1 MDRSSIRQ
9 QMRENRRQLTPQQQL
24 HSARKLS
31 QLLLKQAWFQR
42 SKNIAMYLANDGEID
57 PRVFADIAHHR
68 GKQCLLPSMHPAK
81 SGHLWFG
88 DYDGVKTTNKFGIE
102 EPDSIRRKAYTSI
115 HLEGASMATS
125 GDYRNYFEFNGRRYS
140 HTLNP
145 KTSYPVTHKLAS
157 VSVVAKTCME
167 ADALATALM
176 VMGEVQGY
184 EYAKAKKLNA
194 YFIYRDN
201 QGFQSKSTLGF
212 KQYL

>member
-1 MDRSSIRQ
+1 LDRSSIRQ

-102 EPDSIRRKAYTSI
+102 EPDSRRNQ
-115 HLEGASMATS
+115 M
-125 GDYRNYFEFNGRRYS
+125 
-140 HTLNP
+140 LNP
-145 KTSYPVTHKLAS
+145 KQIDVVLLPLVAFDQYRERLGMGGGFYDRTFEFLHTSGLQKPKLIGLAHHFQQVEKLPIES
-157 VSVVAKTCME
+157 WDVPLSAIITDKGVINAK
-167 ADALATALM
+167 
-176 VMGEVQGY
+176 
-184 EYAKAKKLNA
+184 
-194 YFIYRDN
+194 
-201 QGFQSKSTLGF
+201 
-212 KQYL
+212 